1 MCQRFMPRFPRLIAP
16 AFCLLLL
23 QVSTGLAFAQL
34 NVLTYHN
41 DNMRTGQNLAEK
53 ILTPRNVNQ
62 SSFGKLFNLSVDGK
76 VDAEPLYVSNLA
88 IGGRA
93 RHNVVFIATEHNSV
107 YAFNADSG
115 QQYWHVSLSI
125 NGETTSDI
133 RKCGQVDPEIGITAT
148 PVIDL
153 KAGPHGT
160 IYLVAMTKDTTDK
173 YYQRLHALDIT
184 TGQEEFGAP
193 VEVQASYPGT
203 GDNSDNGRVVFDGKQ
218 YKERAALSLLNGTV
232 YTTWTSHCDIR
243 PYTGWVMGYDRLTLK
258 RTQVFNFAPNGN
270 EASMW
275 SGGAGPAADALGN
288 LYFSV
293 GNGTFDTTL
302 NAHGFP
308 EKGDFGNAF
317 VKLSTINGKLAAA
330 DYWTMYNT
338 VAESDRDGDLG
349 SGGILLLPDL
359 KDASGRVRHLATGAG
374 KDMNVYV
381 VDRDAM
387 GKFNPEDNSNIY
399 QELPGALKGGEF
411 SIPAYFHGYVYY
423 GGISDVI
430 RAFKVD
436 GAKLSKSPA
445 SVTAEKFPYP
455 GATPTVSAN
464 DSSNGVVWAVENKNP
479 AVLHAYD
486 ANDLAKEL
494 YNSGQGAKG
503 RDTFGAGNK
512 WMSPMVANGKV
523 YVGTTNSVAVFGLLK
538 R

>member
-41 DNMRTGQNLAEK
+41 DNIRTGQNLAEK

-62 SSFGKLFNLSVDGK
+62 LSFGKLFNLRVDGK

-193 VEVQASYPGT
+193 VEVRASYPGT

-218 YKERAALSLLNGTV
+218 YKERAALLLLNGTV

-275 SGGAGPAADALGN
+275 SGGAGPAADALGS

-374 KDMNVYV
+374 KDMNVYI